1 MTNLEIVVNS
11 IPSEVSFGELEVG
24 EFFTLK
30 DRMSLDTP
38 IFIKASN
45 REANTYCEKEKFDGI
60 KLTQFVAGYTKQ
72 GYFSAFSNT
81 SRVIRIKKIKMEI
94 EV

>member
-45 REANTYCEKEKFDGI
+45 REANT
-60 KLTQFVAGYTKQ
+60 
-72 GYFSAFSNT
+72 
-81 SRVIRIKKIKMEI
+81 
-94 EV
+94 